1 MNPILLQLY
10 NGELHPRAE
19 AEQPRVDMFT
29 HRREYFCKHLTDK
42 APELETKFNAIM
54 DDLFLDYTTGIEEAF
69 LQGFSLAVR
78 LMAAGLA
85 YSPLS

>member
-42 APELETKFNAIM
+42 APELETKLWMTCFWIIPPA
-54 DDLFLDYTTGIEEAF
+54 LKKP
-69 LQGFSLAVR
+69 FSRDSLWPS
-78 LMAAGLA
+78 G
-85 YSPLS
+85 